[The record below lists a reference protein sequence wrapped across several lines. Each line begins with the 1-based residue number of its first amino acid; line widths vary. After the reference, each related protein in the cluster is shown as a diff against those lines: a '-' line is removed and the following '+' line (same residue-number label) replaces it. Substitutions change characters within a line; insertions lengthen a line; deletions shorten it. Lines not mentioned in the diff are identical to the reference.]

1 MGERVRVESVEAL
14 TKFRAAF
21 CKFAETVR
29 VALDEAEAEIQRTS
43 FWLEQEQHNHWKR
56 QVDQRTELRTR
67 AKSALNQKKMQRTAL
82 GGKYSYIDEEKALA
96 AAERRLEEA
105 KQKLASVRRWSRL
118 LDEESFSCRAATQGM
133 TQALE
138 VDVPNALAQLDN
150 MVAAIEAYASSTA
163 PSEQRSMVPPAALED
178 ISRPEEFASVARA
191 APAQPHGVA
200 EACQKLRAQTPSQAI
215 RDGTPITKPELDW
228 MKADESGSAVRE
240 MLADLNLARV
250 PIAADEKVVVARG
263 ACQHGRTYLE
273 RARSPA
279 TGDSGWYF
287 GFADDTEVTG
297 YDAVRIGDFLA
308 GCPGLEA
315 ALELPVGCLIVFNGP
330 SVEAL
335 FDAQDELLW
344 SAARHD
350 GDD

>member
-21 CKFAETVR
+21 CKFAETVG
-29 VALDEAEAEIQRTS
+29 VALGEAEAEIQRTS
-43 FWLEQEQHNHWKR
+43 FWLEQEQYNHWKR
-56 QVDQRTELRTR
+56 QVDQRAELRTR
-67 AKSALNQKKMQRTAL
+67 AKSALNQKKLQKTAL

-118 LDEESFSCRAATQGM
+118 LDEESFSCRAAIQGM

-138 VDVPNALAQLDN
+138 VDVPTALAQLDN
-150 MVAAIEAYASSTA
+150 MVAALEAYASSTA
-163 PSEQRSMVPPAALED
+163 PSEQRSTAFPAALED

-191 APAQPHGVA
+191 VPALPHGAA
-200 EACQKLRAQTPSQAI
+200 EACQRLRAQTPSQTI
-215 RDGTPITKPELDW
+215 RDATPITEPKLDW
-228 MKADESGSAVRE
+228 SKADESGPAVRE
-240 MLADLNLARV
+240 TLADLDLARV
-250 PIAADEKVVVARG
+250 RIAADDKVVVARG
-263 ACQHGRTYLE
+263 ACQHRRTYLE
-273 RARSPA
+273 RVTSTA

-287 GFADDTEVTG
+287 GFADETEVTG

-308 GCPGLEA
+308 GRPGLEA
-315 ALELPVGCLIVFNGP
+315 ALELPVGCLMVFNGP

-335 FDAQDELLW
+335 FGAQDELLW
-344 SAARHD
+344 SSARSD
-350 GDD
+350 GDV